1 MKYILSRSNFLNES
15 RKKSGE
21 ETIKSDK
28 KANVKIFEKDIME
41 ILDGHFAKV
50 TKPIFKYG
58 VSEFP
63 TSIEFEVSKNDYV
76 LDYKKPKD
84 KADKKNKE
92 IVMINDFSVNVAK
105 KREFLPIIYFNSKR
119 EEKVDSDMKY
129 YVKFNIDKSTYA
141 NDLFKQEDEKDI
153 ESYTNKELIKKY
165 YTLKTTPREKDAID
179 TELKGREI
187 DVEDYAN
194 KYDVEKK

>member
-1 MKYILSRSNFLNES
+1 
-15 RKKSGE
+15 
-21 ETIKSDK
+21 
-28 KANVKIFEKDIME
+28 
-41 ILDGHFAKV
+41 
-50 TKPIFKYG
+50 
-58 VSEFP
+58 
-63 TSIEFEVSKNDYV
+63 
-76 LDYKKPKD
+76 
-84 KADKKNKE
+84 
-92 IVMINDFSVNVAK
+92 MINDFSVNVAK